1 MPRETEGM
9 FVKLKSGDDDPDAAA
24 ELSRSTL
31 LNDPADIGT
40 LEVLGLINELAIPA
54 DWEPRQ

>member
-1 MPRETEGM
+1 MARETEGM
-9 FVKLKSGDDDPDAAA
+9 LVKLRSGDDDPDAAA
-24 ELSRSTL
+24 ELPRSAL

-40 LEVLGLINELAIPA
+40 LDVLGLINELAIPA